1 MLNSLDAAKGT
12 YARLRSIQNADR
24 YLAPTVDSLRAL
36 PPFCPL
42 EALYSILKSDASLRP
57 QAFVGQTNFRHK
69 PTETILEG
77 LAQIVQFLA
86 QTYGPGIVEYTSL
99 FPSLQ
104 TAISNLKADSLRLDH
119 IIQAGDDTFASILSA
134 NDEIRALLERKKR
147 LEDAINVARS
157 LVALKATTAL
167 IDQLIS
173 QHDLPNAG
181 LVYSISTYTLR
192 TLRNAFPGD
201 EALSEE
207 LQEIRERL
215 EYQLRYQISAVLFGG
230 RDAEV
235 ALPCRMTYRSAPM
248 SIALESFSYTE
259 LCFCLRGIVARACNT
274 TDLLTAFSSSLGILY
289 DAAIRANP
297 LLAILP
303 ERETLLR
310 SSTVVDL
317 SGELY
322 SLLLGH
328 SLALVRQADIEQ
340 GSVSILKRVL
350 RGVFDNLSSSLAKYY
365 TECEM
370 KKAPR
375 RGGSGRDEDSS
386 KAEYAPHSS
395 AYMDSIDLR
404 NNSHVGQLRTL
415 LVTPFS
421 ALGPPPLSILEVA
434 NPSLLTETVHAY
446 LTTAN
451 VVAINLLFFYLSIQI
466 SVQHFLAQADA
477 SSDQA
482 ATKPTIHTTSAFLR
496 LVRRI
501 YGIYLD
507 FGEVQTNTLTRV
519 PSTSYALATAQEIP
533 RHTGNLMS
541 QSPTEPLSDMNI
553 LVSLDNFWRLY
564 SPGILGLMGV
574 IYETAVLHVA
584 ELCACTP
591 TELGYTR
598 DANADAGRTF
608 FRSGLQTQKREA
620 TVFKGSLFS
629 LDWTVHRSTTHE
641 PETGVRLI
649 PSFWHAFYIEKYLLS
664 FFYCNRLLNPLI
676 RIEIIDDVFRSAFN
690 GLRQAFWD
698 ATTSA
703 GKDMFSLVP
712 LENLAICA
720 SVVSSSQCAIMAL
733 QGARET
739 PRVTFSGE
747 PWTERLI
754 DQLGQ
759 VRVSA
764 FYLLQPVFN
773 YLHKLS
779 LFANISYK
787 YFAEYGP
794 ALVENICS
802 SFLRRICQKLDTHYK
817 NICSYAL
824 LFCQQTAPSRLTQI
838 LASYET
844 NVRAYVN
851 GGCFNQATAKAL
863 NENLCAT
870 KLESFISIRSP
881 QRTNVTAEPEHI
893 LATIAS
899 LTGKRTVSSEYS
911 QTASQRMKAAGLSA
925 RSTNLNTPSPR
936 SSHSFSTSAFSTV
949 GHGDAVEGL
958 VKNLVHTPGHHRNES
973 DVSASTLTLGEEAP
987 VQLLAS
993 GSAFAPAMYSLQA
1006 CLLVYTFLTGA
1017 FSPDVLSKLQWTR
1030 NLDAIIHK
1038 LICFILL
1045 ELRLQTISDVS
1056 RGIAE
1061 DIAAQPDYVTFPGIT
1076 SFSDRYHAFVQMF
1089 QQFRAVVERLDL
1101 VWLLDHRGVF
1111 CEPLMYAARDAMIE
1125 ELARNQNRTLL
1136 PSQVARIEGSIQLI
1150 TTVVPCEV
1158 DMREIVA
1165 TVHVLG
1171 CAENQ

>member
-1 MLNSLDAAKGT
+1 MLNTLDAAKGT
-12 YARLRSIQNADR
+12 YARLRSVQNADK

-42 EALYSILKSDASLRP
+42 EALYSILRSDASLRP
-57 QAFVGQTNFRHK
+57 QAFIGQTNFRHK

-86 QTYGPGIVEYTSL
+86 QAYGPGIVEYTSL

-119 IIQAGDDTFASILSA
+119 IVQAGDDTFASILTA
-134 NDEIRALLERKKR
+134 NDGIRALLERKRR

-192 TLRNAFPGD
+192 TLRHAFPGD

-215 EYQLRYQISAVLFGG
+215 EYQLRYQISAILFGG
-230 RDAEV
+230 RDSEV
-235 ALPCRMTYRSAPM
+235 ALPCRMSYRSTAM

-289 DAAIRANP
+289 DAAIKANP

-350 RGVFDNLSSSLAKYY
+350 RGVFDSLSPNLAKYY
-365 TECEM
+365 AECEM

-375 RGGSGRDEDSS
+375 RGAPGHVEDDS
-386 KAEYAPHSS
+386 KTKYTSHPLLHLDA
-395 AYMDSIDLR
+395 IDLR
-404 NNSHVGQLRTL
+404 NNEHIGQLRAL
-415 LVTPFS
+415 LISPFS
-421 ALGPPPLSILEVA
+421 VLGLSSLSSLEVS
-434 NPSLLTETVHAY
+434 NPSLLTETVYTY

-451 VVAINLLFFYLSIQI
+451 VVALNLLFFYLSIQI
-466 SVQHFLAQADA
+466 SVQHFLAQPDTG
-477 SSDQA
+477 SEQTA
-482 ATKPTIHTTSAFLR
+482 AKPTTHTISAFLR

-501 YGIYLD
+501 YNIYLD

-519 PSTSYALATAQEIP
+519 PSTSYTLATAQEIP
-533 RHTGNLMS
+533 RYAGNLMS
-541 QSPTEPLSDMNI
+541 RAPTEPLSDMTV
-553 LVSLDNFWRLY
+553 LVSLDSVWRLY
-564 SPGILGLMGV
+564 PPGILGLMGV

-584 ELCACTP
+584 GLCACIP
-591 TELGYTR
+591 TEVGYTR
-598 DANADAGRTF
+598 DADADAGKLF
-608 FRSGLQTQKREA
+608 FRSGMQAQKREA

-641 PETGVRLI
+641 PEAGVRLL

-664 FFYCNRLLNPLI
+664 FYYCNRLLNPLV
-676 RIEIIDDVFRSAFN
+676 RVEIIDDVFRSAFN

-698 ATTSA
+698 ATTSV

-712 LENLAICA
+712 LENLAIC
-720 SVVSSSQCAIMAL
+720 SLVVNSSQCAIMAL

-764 FYLLQPVFN
+764 FYLVQPVFS
-773 YLHKLS
+773 YLYKLS
-779 LFANISYK
+779 LFASSSCK

-802 SFLRRICQKLDTHYK
+802 SFLRRICQKLDTHYRS
-817 NICSYAL
+817 ICSYAL
-824 LFCQQTAPSRLTQI
+824 LFCQQTAPPRLAQI
-838 LASYET
+838 IASYEAS
-844 NVRAYVN
+844 VRAYVN
-851 GGCFNQATAKAL
+851 GGRFDQATAKAL

-870 KLESFISIRSP
+870 RLESFISIRSP
-881 QRTNVTAEPEHI
+881 QRTNVSTEPEQI
-893 LATIAS
+893 LATIAT
-899 LTGKRTVSSEYS
+899 LTGKKNATSEYAQS
-911 QTASQRMKAAGLSA
+911 TSQRMKPARLSA

-936 SSHSFSTSAFSTV
+936 SSHTFSTSAFSTI
-949 GHGDAVEGL
+949 GHGDAVESL

-987 VQLLAS
+987 IQLLAS
-993 GSAFAPAMYSLQA
+993 GLAFAPAMYSLQA
-1006 CLLVYTFLTGA
+1006 CLLAYTFLTGA
-1017 FSPDVLSKLQWTR
+1017 FSADVLSKLQWTR
-1030 NLDAIIHK
+1030 NLDTIIHK

-1061 DIAAQPDYVTFPGIT
+1061 DIAAQPDYITFPGIT
-1076 SFSDRYHAFVQMF
+1076 SFSEHYHAFVQLF

-1125 ELARNQNRTLL
+1125 ELARNQSRTLL

-1165 TVHVLG
+1165 TVHTLG
-1171 CAENQ
+1171 CTES